1 MLSAKLRHHVTPH
14 SRGSI
19 RAGNSTLPTASK
31 RAAVAALWV
40 LFALAP
46 VRAANPFAAPPAVRN
61 DPLPIEPKAAV
72 KPATEPALGPHAPA
86 PPQLNAG
93 PAPLSLRKNN
103 PTPAATTATVPRAL
117 PKAAEAQ
124 PLAAP
129 KKPHFNGV
137 ISDLSAELGQEF
149 TEKALINRASANQ
162 PIELHA
168 ATAQELTTQ
177 RTADLEVL
185 PLIPAETATLDGV
198 RPGQTPWSEALKKFG
213 EPRKNEIKNGSG
225 VAVFNF
231 PPFERAEVTVENN
244 RVMSITVTTV
254 TPLDPAAAA
263 KQLDLQKIRP
273 VTIYDDLGKAIGLAY
288 AETGVL
294 LSYTVDGRGIEQIL
308 LEPVTPDTFL
318 LRAEQALF
326 TEPRLA
332 LLDIES
338 VLVNDPRHA
347 RANWLKARLLGSLGH
362 WTDAFKALA
371 IAQREA
377 PSNPQYQLTSAEFQ
391 GKTGSYAEA
400 RVAAEKVL
408 ATPNLTPLL
417 RAQAETLL
425 GDLFAAGPKR
435 DYKRSL
441 EQHLKAVKSAEALA
455 SSKQPATRRAA
466 KQVLL
471 EAQLGIANDIAWGF
485 FQQKEIAV
493 PRWLQKAED
502 VAKDLQ
508 TNEGADAEST
518 LTVARQALAAC
529 AGTQGL
535 LDPTPWSKSAL
546 TSGKKL
552 IAASKDP
559 WRQHRIQWEIGQAM
573 YDSLQADQARGVKG
587 FSLANS
593 ALVVKYL
600 EEGAGVREQTEV
612 DAFMLGRLYYRI
624 GAIFAID
631 KTDHKTAVY
640 WYAKAVP
647 LINEPLPNANPS
659 DWARHGETFVSIG
672 LSFWEVGRQDR
683 AIQLTETG
691 VDWLQRAHKEKAIGE
706 QSLVVPY
713 SNLAS
718 MHKARG
724 NTTQS
729 REFETLAGKLE
740 AQNKKR

>member
-1 MLSAKLRHHVTPH
+1 MRSAKDRHSVITNA
-14 SRGSI
+14 SAKI
-19 RAGNSTLPTASK
+19 RAGGSIPPAASK
-31 RAAVAALWV
+31 RVAVAACWV
-40 LFALAP
+40 LLALTP
-46 VRAANPFAAPPAVRN
+46 LRAENPFATPPAVRN
-61 DPLPIEPKAAV
+61 DPLPIEPKVAP
-72 KPATEPALGPHAPA
+72 KPQTEPALGPHAPA
-86 PPQLNAG
+86 PPVLSRG
-93 PAPLSLRKNN
+93 PAPVRPTN
-103 PTPAATTATVPRAL
+103 PQPAATTAIVPRAL
-117 PKAAEAQ
+117 PKNVAAQ
-124 PLAAP
+124 PLVAP
-129 KKPHFNGV
+129 SGVPFNSEIPDPQAG
-137 ISDLSAELGQEF
+137 SDSELSAA
-149 TEKALINRASANQ
+149 ALIKRAAANQ

-168 ATAQELTTQ
+168 ATAQELSKQ

-198 RPGQTPWSEALKKFG
+198 RPGETPWKEALQKFG
-213 EPRKNEIKNGSG
+213 TPLKDEIKNGSG
-225 VAVFNF
+225 TAVFNF
-231 PPFERAEVTVENN
+231 PPFERAEVAVENN
-244 RVMSITVTTV
+244 RVMSITITAATAI
-254 TPLDPAAAA
+254 DPAAAA

-273 VTIYDDLGKAIGLAY
+273 VTIYDDQGKAIGLAY

-294 LSYTVDGRGIEQIL
+294 LSYTADGRAIEQIL

-318 LRAEQALF
+318 LRAEQALL

-332 LLDIES
+332 LLDLES
-338 VLVNDPRHA
+338 VLVNEPRHA

-371 IAQREA
+371 TAQREA
-377 PSNPQYQLTSAEFQ
+377 PSNAQYQLTSAEFQ
-391 GKTGSYAEA
+391 GKTGSYIEA
-400 RVAAEKVL
+400 RATIEKIL
-408 ATPNLTPLL
+408 QLPNLTPLV
-417 RAQAETLL
+417 RAQAEALA
-425 GDLFAAGPKR
+425 GDLYAAGPKR

-441 EQHLKAVKSAEALA
+441 EQHLRAVKSAEALA
-455 SSKQPATRRAA
+455 SSKQIATRRAA

-471 EAQLGIANDIAWGF
+471 EAYLGVANDIAWGF
-485 FQQKEIAV
+485 FQQKEVAV

-508 TNEGADAEST
+508 TNEGADAEAT

-535 LDPTPWSKSAL
+535 LDPTDWSKSAL
-546 TSGKKL
+546 TTGKQL

-559 WRQHRIQWEIGQAM
+559 WRQQRIQWEIAQAM

-587 FSLANS
+587 YSLANS

-600 EEGAGVREQTEV
+600 EAGAGVREQTEI

-631 KTDHKTAVY
+631 KTDHKTATY
-640 WYAKAVP
+640 WYAKAIP
-647 LINEPLPNANPS
+647 LINEPLPDANPS

-672 LSFWEVGRQDR
+672 LSYWQVGREDR

-691 VDWLQRAHKEKAIGE
+691 VDWMQRALKERAIGE
-706 QSLVVPY
+706 ESLAVPY
-713 SNLAS
+713 SNLAA

-729 REFETLAGKLE
+729 HEFEALAGKLDK
-740 AQNKKR
+740 QNKKR